1 LVIPH
6 RDDASGPTLDHFIVT
21 VSARIHNFSGRS
33 VSTLRYP
40 ITANS
45 QEHAMKPNLP
55 RKALISLTGHS
66 APFYADGRVNGIFY
80 TEVSHPYQAL
90 TKAGF
95 EVDLASETGTFV
107 VDTYS
112 LDKQFLN
119 EEDVRVIREPD
130 HPFSQLLE
138 NGVHKA
144 SDLNPSEYGMFFASA
159 GFASVYDYPEAT
171 DLQAIAE
178 EVWKRGGVVAA
189 VCHGA
194 AMFTGI
200 KDKGTGK
207 SIAAGIEVTGFST
220 EGDKLAGVLDKI
232 HGDGFNTTEESAVL
246 AGARYVAPPTPFEA
260 FSVSS
265 GRIVTGANP
274 ASAHITVL
282 AAISAFDKS

>member
-1 LVIPH
+1 
-6 RDDASGPTLDHFIVT
+6 
-21 VSARIHNFSGRS
+21 
-33 VSTLRYP
+33 
-40 ITANS
+40 
-45 QEHAMKPNLP
+45 MKSKLP
-55 RKALISLTGHS
+55 RKALISLTSHS

-112 LDKQFLN
+112 MDKQFLN
-119 EEDVRVIREPD
+119 DEDVRVIKEPD
-130 HPFSQLLE
+130 DPFSQLMR

-144 SDLNPSEYGMFFASA
+144 SDVNSSDYGMFFASA
-159 GFASVYDYPEAT
+159 GFASVYDYPLAG

-178 EVWKRGGVVAA
+178 DVWKRGGVVAA
-189 VCHGA
+189 VCHGGA
-194 AMFTGI
+194 IFTGI
-200 KDKGTGK
+200 KDKVTGK
-207 SIAAGIEVTGFST
+207 SIVAGKEVTGFST
-220 EGDKLAGVLDKI
+220 EGDKMAGVLDKI
-232 HGDGFNTTEESAVL
+232 HGDGVKTTEESAVL

-265 GRIVTGANP
+265 GRLVTGANP

-282 AAISAFDKS
+282 AAISAFDNS